1 MADLYSSLGAGSSRR
16 VLTTSDVTGPET
28 TWLVIDNSDSSFEAG
43 SDYDPELTTANSINY
58 RAIVECIQ
66 QFCEVYEVVRPST
79 SVLSVKVRYS
89 SVPYGTGEARNDE
102 GENSILT
109 GIVQAHPDLGAN
121 FTVYNGSF
129 QDDDIE
135 WND

>member
-28 TWLVIDNSDSSFEAG
+28 TWLVIDNSDDSFEAG

-66 QFCEVYEVVRPST
+66 QYCEVYEVVRPGS
-79 SVLSVKVRYS
+79 SLLSIKVRYS
-89 SVPYGTGEARNDE
+89 SVPYATGEARNDE

-109 GIVQAHPDLGAN
+109 TVMQAHPSLGAN
-121 FTVYNGSF
+121 FTVYNGAF
-129 QDDDIE
+129 ADDDI
-135 WND
+135 NFDD

>member
-1 MADLYSSLGAGSSRR
+1 MPDLYSSALGANARK

-28 TWLVIDNSDSSFEAG
+28 TWLMITNSDDSFEAG
-43 SDYDPELTTANSINY
+43 SSYTPQLTTSDSANY

-66 QFCEVYEVVRPST
+66 QFCEVYEVVRPSD
-79 SVLSVKVRYS
+79 SLLGIKVRYS
-89 SVPYGTGEARNDE
+89 SVPYATGEARNDE

-129 QDDDIE
+129 QDDDI
-135 WND
+135 NFDD